1 MFALLYLILMTLL
14 GDSVNRR
21 FYSFT
26 SVAHR
31 LAAAFIIGLLLSS
44 WWTYLAALLFQSTN
58 HPMLFGN
65 IVFFVT
71 SIASIVWLRLRPL
84 RDGVLSN
91 NDTTD
96 TRFNKW
102 D

>member
-1 MFALLYLILMTLL
+1 MLALLYLVVMTVL
-14 GDSVNRR
+14 GDTVNRR
-21 FYSFT
+21 FYAFT

-44 WWTYLAALLFQSTN
+44 WWTYLAALLFESTN

-65 IVFFVT
+65 LVFFAT
-71 SIASIVWLRLRPL
+71 SIALIIWLRMRPL
-84 RDGVLSN
+84 SKALRSGI
-91 NDTTD
+91 DTTE

-102 D
+102 